1 MKIRL
6 SDHFSIKKLL
16 RATFPSMAM
25 MVFTSIYSIVD
36 GFFVSNFAGS
46 SAFSGVNLIFPV
58 ISIIGAVGFMLGTGG
73 SALVANTLGEGDK
86 ERANKIFT
94 MTLYF
99 TIILGVILSVVVF
112 AFVEP
117 ITYFMIKIGGQEVS
131 QEMIDSAILYGRILS
146 AFQVAFMLQNYFQSM
161 FVVAEKPTLGFIVT
175 AAAGCTNMVLDAL
188 FVGVFQW
195 GVAGAAIATVIS
207 YFVGATVPVVYF
219 LRPNSSLLRFS
230 KTKLELGVLVK
241 ASTNGSSEFV
251 SNISMSIVSILFN
264 IQLLKYIGE
273 DGVFAYGI
281 MCYAGF
287 VFAAIFIGYI
297 IGAAPI
303 VGYHNGAQN
312 HDELKSLLRK
322 SLLILTVFSAVIVTC
337 VQLFARPLAG
347 VFINDDQHL
356 WNLTTH
362 GLELYGWSFAMCG
375 FSIFSSGFFTALN
388 DGLTSALISFMR
400 TLLLQ
405 ILFVLVLPTFMGVDG
420 IWLSVVFAE
429 ACSLVVC
436 FVCFAVN
443 RKKYQYV

>member
-1 MKIRL
+1 MKIKL
-6 SDHFSIKKLL
+6 SDHFTIKKLL
-16 RATFPSMAM
+16 RATLPSMAM

-46 SAFSGVNLIFPV
+46 SAFSGLNLIFPV
-58 ISIIGAVGFMLGTGG
+58 ISIIGAVGFMLGSGG

-86 ERANKIFT
+86 DRANKIFT

-99 TIILGVILSVVVF
+99 TIILGLILSALVF
-112 AFVEP
+112 IFVEP
-117 ITYFMIKIGGQEVS
+117 ITYFMIKIGGKEVS

-146 AFQVAFMLQNYFQSM
+146 AFQVAFMLQNYFQSL

-175 AAAGCTNMVLDAL
+175 AIAGCTNMALDAL
-188 FVGVFQW
+188 FVGVFHW
-195 GVAGAAIATVIS
+195 GIAGAAVATVIS
-207 YFVGATVPVVYF
+207 YFVGAVMPVVYF
-219 LRPNSSLLRFS
+219 SRNNSSLLKFTR
-230 KTKLELGVLVK
+230 TKLEFKVLAK

-273 DGVFAYGI
+273 EGVFAYGI
-281 MCYAGF
+281 LCYAGF

-312 HDELKSLLRK
+312 HDELKGILRK
-322 SLLILTVFSAVIVTC
+322 SLVILAVFSTVIVTC
-337 VQLFARPLAG
+337 VQLFARPLASIFTHG
-347 VFINDDQHL
+347 DQYL
-356 WNLTTH
+356 LDLTTQ
-362 GLELYGWSFAMCG
+362 GLKLYGWSFAMCG

-405 ILFVLVLPTFMGVDG
+405 ILFVLILPTFMGVNG

-436 FVCFAVN
+436 FVCFVIN
-443 RKKYQYV
+443 RKKYQYA

>member
-6 SDHFSIKKLL
+6 SDHFTIQKLL
-16 RATFPSMAM
+16 RATLPSMAM

-46 SAFSGVNLIFPV
+46 SAFSGLNLIFPV
-58 ISIIGAVGFMLGTGG
+58 ISIIGAVGFMLGSGG

-86 ERANKIFT
+86 DRANKIFT

-99 TIILGVILSVVVF
+99 TIILGLILSALVF
-112 AFVEP
+112 IFVEP

-146 AFQVAFMLQNYFQSM
+146 AFQVAFMLQNYFQSL

-175 AAAGCTNMVLDAL
+175 AIAGCTNMALDAL
-188 FVGVFQW
+188 FVGVFHW
-195 GVAGAAIATVIS
+195 GIAGAAVATVIS
-207 YFVGATVPVVYF
+207 YFVGAVIPVVYF
-219 LRPNSSLLRFS
+219 SRNNSSLLKFS
-230 KTKLELGVLVK
+230 RTKLEFKVLAK

-273 DGVFAYGI
+273 EGVFAYGI
-281 MCYAGF
+281 LCYAGF

-322 SLLILTVFSAVIVTC
+322 SLVILTVFSAVIVTC
-337 VQLFARPLAG
+337 VQLFASPLASIFTHG
-347 VFINDDQHL
+347 DQYL
-356 WNLTTH
+356 LDLTTQ
-362 GLELYGWSFAMCG
+362 GLKLYGWSFAMCG

-405 ILFVLVLPTFMGVDG
+405 VLFVLILPTFMGVNG

-436 FVCFAVN
+436 FVCFVIN
-443 RKKYQYV
+443 RKKYQYA

>member
-86 ERANKIFT
+86 VRANKIFT

-99 TIILGVILSVVVF
+99 TIILGVILSAVVF

-117 ITYFMIKIGGQEVS
+117 ITYFMIKIGGKEVS
-131 QEMIDSAILYGRILS
+131 QEMIDAAILYGRILS
-146 AFQVAFMLQNYFQSM
+146 AFQVAFMLQNYFQSL

-175 AAAGCTNMVLDAL
+175 AIAGCTNMVLDAL

-264 IQLLKYIGE
+264 IQLLKHIGE

-297 IGAAPI
+297 IGAAPV

-337 VQLFARPLAG
+337 VQLFARPLASI
-347 VFINDDQHL
+347 F
-356 WNLTTH
+356 TH
-362 GLELYGWSFAMCG
+362 GDEGLLDLTVQGLKLYGWSFAMCG

-405 ILFVLVLPTFMGVDG
+405 ILFVLVLPTFMGVNG

-436 FVCFAVN
+436 FVCFVVN